1 MLAFIPNED
10 GTQLDVLFLNVPHGH
25 QISDGTGLTHHMPL
39 LIARA
44 GNCTGD
50 CPKRDGA
57 IAAYLFNDKTSDVAK
72 DALEAAVANGAAWQL
87 DSSDLVVRKGSST
100 DPDLPAL
107 SFRTGLRTSI
117 IPTTATQRGDYT
129 WLAALS
135 SICPACGFNTAVL
148 GSEPPSSLVTARLR
162 LHSGNVF
169 TYSVAR
175 IGTDVT
181 PVHFKRLDGQGSVS
195 SYSQAIAS
203 WMAADI
209 EVSGDDIEIAETKF
223 DGTPGRAMTLAP
235 DSNDRIE
242 IAMLN
247 LPPLVP
253 VAPTETPGIGKHFER
268 YYDLTANP
276 PAAAARLVPQ
286 PGAAPGAPAYSQ
298 VTWTSVHPT
307 SELASDLLNAIR
319 LNVGRTAY
327 EIALC
332 PPLTPSP

>member
-1 MLAFIPNED
+1 MLAFVPNED

-25 QISDGTGLTHHMPL
+25 EVSDGTALPHHMPL

-44 GNCTGD
+44 GGCTGD

-57 IAAYLFNDKTSDVAK
+57 IASYLFHDKTSDVAK
-72 DALEAAVANGAAWQL
+72 DSLEAAVADGAAWLL
-87 DSSDLVVRKGSST
+87 DDSDLVVQKGSST
-100 DPDLPAL
+100 ADDLPAL

-117 IPTTATQRGDYT
+117 IPTTATQRGDYS
-129 WLAALS
+129 WLAALGTL
-135 SICPACGFNTAVL
+135 CPTCGINTAVL
-148 GSEPPSSLVTARLR
+148 GTEPPSSLVTARLHLR
-162 LHSGNVF
+162 SGNVF
-169 TYSVAR
+169 TYSIAR

-181 PVHFKRLDGQGSVS
+181 PAHFKRLDGTGSAS
-195 SYSQAIAS
+195 SYSQAIAT

-223 DGTPGRAMTLAP
+223 DSTAGRTMTLEP

-253 VAPTETPGIGKHFER
+253 VAPTETPGVGKHFER
-268 YYDLTANP
+268 YYDLTDTP
-276 PAAAARLVPQ
+276 PAASARLVPQ
-286 PGAAPGAPAYSQ
+286 SGPAPGAPSYSE

-307 SELASDLLNAIR
+307 TELASDLLNALR

-327 EIALC
+327 EVALC
-332 PPLTPSP
+332 PPASLYP